1 LLPPASATAG
11 IPFFI
16 GGATDDKNLGPTD
29 NVAADVTL
37 VLSLPADCSAATPLS
52 LTIHVVTMPLSITV
66 FNTGGWSVTCLQ
78 PGTHQFGLV
87 ASVEPSS
94 PLITDPNPT
103 NNSVTATDVLL
114 DVSAP

>member
-1 LLPPASATAG
+1 LSPPASATVG
-11 IPFFI
+11 IAFFI
-16 GGATDDKNLGPTD
+16 SGATDDKNLGPTD

-37 VLSLPADCSAATPLS
+37 VLSLPADCSATTPLS
-52 LTIHVVTMPLSITV
+52 LTILVATMPLSITV

-94 PLITDPNPT
+94 PLITDTNPA
-103 NNSVTATDVLL
+103 NNSVTAADVFL
-114 DVSAP
+114 DVSVP